1 MDWTL
6 MKRGISFVP
15 TENCVDLPSGCFEP
29 KSYIRLEGLNIGEA
43 IIMLGCSG
51 FFWFVCLFLLEHR
64 YLQRLWGK
72 LITHMVADCFEN
84 TQEDEDVLYEKERI
98 QDLFQRGETE
108 KDALLA
114 VGLTK
119 SFKRFVVVDC
129 LNIGVHH
136 GECFGLLG
144 VNGAGKTTTF
154 KMLTGAEVITS
165 GGSCIM
171 GYNLGVNRRKYLS
184 HVGYCPQFDAL
195 VNVMTAKETL
205 LMYARLRGI
214 PESVAEQH
222 VDSLIDQLGLT
233 EYKDKH
239 CGTYSGGN
247 KRKLSTAIA
256 MVGEPPLL
264 FLDEPTLGVD
274 PISRRKIWNALVD
287 CIKNGQSIVLTS
299 HSMEECEYLCHRLGI
314 MVNGR
319 FRCLG
324 SPQYLKD
331 KYCQGYTIKVKT
343 RMTASAEK
351 LEELKTF
358 LVQTFGGSFL
368 RDEHIVMLNFLVER
382 RDVTWAQLYSTVR
395 EMKTRFEDVVEDSL
409 VGKTSLEDVFLSFTS
424 EQVQQRPKVKCRL
437 CLGCGKSQ

>member
-1 MDWTL
+1 M
-6 MKRGISFVP
+6 
-15 TENCVDLPSGCFEP
+15 
-29 KSYIRLEGLNIGEA
+29 
-43 IIMLGCSG
+43 
-51 FFWFVCLFLLEHR
+51 
-64 YLQRLWGK
+64 
-72 LITHMVADCFEN
+72 
-84 TQEDEDVLYEKERI
+84 
-98 QDLFQRGETE
+98 GETE
-108 KDALLA
+108 TDALLA
-114 VGLTK
+114 VGLSK
-119 SFKRFVVVDC
+119 SFKGFVAVDR
-129 LNIGVHH
+129 LNIGVHR

-144 VNGAGKTTTF
+144 VNGAGKTTTIQ
-154 KMLTGAEVITS
+154 MLTGAEVINS
-165 GGSCIM
+165 GGSCIL
-171 GYNLGVNRRKYLS
+171 GYNLGVNRRKVATFSFTFSRIMVLRVSLQYLS
-184 HVGYCPQFDAL
+184 QVGYCPQVDPL

-233 EYKDKH
+233 EYKDKC

-274 PISRRKIWNALVD
+274 PVSRRKIWNALVD
-287 CIKNGQSIVLTS
+287 CTNNGQSIVLTS
-299 HSMEECEYLCHRLGI
+299 HSMEECEYLCHRVGI

-343 RMTASAEK
+343 RMSASAEK
-351 LEELKTF
+351 LEELKAF

-368 RDEHIVMLNFLVER
+368 RDEYIGRLNFLVER
-382 RDVTWAQLYSTVR
+382 RDVNWAQLFSTVR
-395 EMKTRFEDVVEDSL
+395 EIKTRFEDVVEDSL
-409 VGKTSLEDVFLSFTS
+409 VGETSLEDVFLSFTS
-424 EQVQQRPKVKCRL
+424 KQVQQRP
-437 CLGCGKSQ
+437 

>member
-1 MDWTL
+1 D
-6 MKRGISFVP
+6 
-15 TENCVDLPSGCFEP
+15 
-29 KSYIRLEGLNIGEA
+29 
-43 IIMLGCSG
+43 
-51 FFWFVCLFLLEHR
+51 
-64 YLQRLWGK
+64 
-72 LITHMVADCFEN
+72 
-84 TQEDEDVLYEKERI
+84 
-98 QDLFQRGETE
+98 TE

-114 VGLTK
+114 VGLSK
-119 SFKRFVVVDC
+119 SFKVFVAVDR
-129 LNIGVHH
+129 LNIGVHR

-165 GGSCIM
+165 GGSCIF

-184 HVGYCPQFDAL
+184 QVGYCPQVDPL

-239 CGTYSGGN
+239 CETYSGGN

-256 MVGEPPLL
+256 MGGGGEPPLL
-264 FLDEPTLGVD
+264 LLHEPTLGVD
-274 PISRRKIWNALVD
+274 PVSRRKIWNALLD
-287 CIKNGQSIVLTS
+287 CTNNGQSILLTS
-299 HSMEECEYLCHRLGI
+299 HSMEECEYLCHRVGI

-343 RMTASAEK
+343 RMSASAEK
-351 LEELKTF
+351 LEELKAF

-368 RDEHIVMLNFLVER
+368 RDEYIGRLNFLVER
-382 RDVTWAQLYSTVR
+382 RDVNWAQLFSTVR
-395 EMKTRFEDVVEDSL
+395 EIKTRFEDVVEDSL
-409 VGKTSLEDVFLSFTS
+409 VGETSLEDVFLSFTN

-437 CLGCGKSQ
+437 CLCCGNSQ